1 MSKVFV
7 CPECDKEYGEKEAND
22 QKRMCEKCYCALR
35 KKKEKKNKQYSI
47 KFDNFTLTFTLPV
60 RIGRNHQEE
69 LKNNSYISR
78 EHCEIIEENGIIYV
92 IDSSTNGTFLNGN
105 KITTKTSIQNN
116 DKIKLANIEGIFK
129 EIK

>member
-1 MSKVFV
+1 MSKVYV
-7 CPECDKEYGEKEAND
+7 CPECGKEYGEKEAND

>member
-1 MSKVFV
+1 MSKVYL
-7 CPECDKEYGEKEAND
+7 CPKCNKEYEEKIAKKNMS
-22 QKRMCEKCYCALR
+22 MCKECGIPLKE
-35 KKKEKKNKQYSI
+35 KKEKNKQYSI
-47 KFDNFTLTFTLPV
+47 EFDNFTLTFTLPV

-69 LKNNSYISR
+69 LKNNFYISR